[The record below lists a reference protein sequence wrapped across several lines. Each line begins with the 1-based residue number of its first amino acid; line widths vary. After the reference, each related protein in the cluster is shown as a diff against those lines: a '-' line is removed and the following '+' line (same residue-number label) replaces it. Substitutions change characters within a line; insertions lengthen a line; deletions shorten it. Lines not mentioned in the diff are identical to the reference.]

1 MLAIIPARGGSK
13 GLKGKNIK
21 PLLGIPLINYTI
33 QAAAN
38 SNLLNDFLVST
49 DSEEISKIAKEAGA
63 WVPFLRPAE
72 LATDTSPTYQAI
84 QHAIRFYESY
94 KKCGV
99 KNIMVLQPI
108 TPMRT
113 AHDIDRAIEIYLGNP
128 DAADS
133 LISVCKASDYHP
145 QTLYTKEDSFL
156 KPWERRPSYTT
167 RRQELA
173 FVFWRNGAI
182 YISRRDLVMEQER
195 IIGDHLLYYEMP
207 RHRSVNIDNSFDFEL
222 AAFFMRRY
230 KR

>member
-113 AHDIDRAIEIYLGNP
+113 AHDIDRAIEIYLGKVKKY
-128 DAADS
+128 A
-133 LISVCKASDYHP
+133 
-145 QTLYTKEDSFL
+145 
-156 KPWERRPSYTT
+156 
-167 RRQELA
+167 
-173 FVFWRNGAI
+173 
-182 YISRRDLVMEQER
+182 
-195 IIGDHLLYYEMP
+195 
-207 RHRSVNIDNSFDFEL
+207 
-222 AAFFMRRY
+222 
-230 KR
+230 